1 VSDKDDVT
9 YKKGDFVML
18 RPISTGS
25 TKAVKAEVLI
35 LYENGTV
42 IHAYDYEN
50 HCYRTVPKENIEG
63 FVGEKAAAAVQRA
76 KEKALKFSPKKKEP
90 K

>member
-1 VSDKDDVT
+1 
-9 YKKGDFVML
+9 
-18 RPISTGS
+18 
-25 TKAVKAEVLI
+25 
-35 LYENGTV
+35 V

>member
-1 VSDKDDVT
+1 
-9 YKKGDFVML
+9 
-18 RPISTGS
+18 
-25 TKAVKAEVLI
+25 VKAEI
-35 LYENGTV
+35 FTLYENGNV

-50 HCYRTVPKENIEG
+50 NCFRTVPRENIEG
-63 FVGEKAAAAVQRA
+63 FVGEKGVASVQRA

>member
-1 VSDKDDVT
+1 MPEDIQ

-18 RPISTGS
+18 RPISTGN
-25 TKAVKAEVLI
+25 TKAVKAEI
-35 LYENGTV
+35 FTLYENGTV

-50 HCYRTVPKENIEG
+50 NCFRTVPKENIDG
-63 FVGEKAAAAVQRA
+63 FVGEKGAAAVQRA